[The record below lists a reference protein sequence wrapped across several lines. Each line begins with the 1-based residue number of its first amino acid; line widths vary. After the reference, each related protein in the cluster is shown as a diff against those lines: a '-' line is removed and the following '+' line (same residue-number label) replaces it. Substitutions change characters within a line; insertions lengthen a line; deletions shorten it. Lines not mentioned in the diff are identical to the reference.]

1 MLAYHILHWIE
12 YSLKLSG
19 HEMSW
24 RKIRRLSATRCYST
38 LITPCSDGTVRRIRK
53 PGRPDEKQRLI
64 YDIMGIDVK
73 TLPVRSNVFRRKM

>member
-24 RKIRRLSATRCYST
+24 RKIRRLPATRCYST
-38 LITPCSDGTVRRIRK
+38 LITPCSG
-53 PGRPDEKQRLI
+53 
-64 YDIMGIDVK
+64 
-73 TLPVRSNVFRRKM
+73 